1 VSITEDIMTMR
12 RITLVAGSIG
22 AIVASGLALAMWI
35 ANGIVYGSLVG
46 LKGREHQLAI
56 AQQRAVI
63 ALGALILLQGVAMF
77 MTAAWLPRGQLRG
90 AVSLVARLLSALVI
104 SAAGA
109 GLVLVVVLQISRWA
123 H

>member
-1 VSITEDIMTMR
+1 MTMR

-56 AQQRAVI
+56 AQERSVI

-77 MTAAWLPRGQLRG
+77 MTAGWLPRGQLRG
-90 AVSLVARLLSALVI
+90 AVSLIARLLSALVI

-109 GLVLVVVLQISRWA
+109 GLVLVVVLQISRWT